1 MQSVMKQKRTRN
13 YTQRENT
20 QLPYRTV
27 HVGADSQ
34 ENGKHINGF
43 IYSGLVHNTRSLRLQ
58 ENKKKHSVSQTSN
71 TRYNYCSWLPQK
83 LRSERKRQR
92 ASSK

>member
-1 MQSVMKQKRTRN
+1 MQSVMKQKQTKN
-13 YTQRENT
+13 YTQKENT

-43 IYSGLVHNTRSLRLQ
+43 IYSGLVQH
-58 ENKKKHSVSQTSN
+58 
-71 TRYNYCSWLPQK
+71 
-83 LRSERKRQR
+83 
-92 ASSK
+92 